1 MLQARHVLEGQEV
14 RGHRVDCEWV
24 KEGSHSIASLHSKVL
39 YVDHLPT
46 GFRDLPQSRKLFASV
61 VSPPYCQIAQ
71 KHGVLQDWGL
81 VEYTSAEEAEAT
93 METLRGAR
101 LDTEE
106 VRVQYCIPN
115 IHAINIYMNF
125 VNNPME
131 R

>member
-1 MLQARHVLEGQEV
+1 METQFQHISLLAIQFQSCNLQYHCPHCVL
-14 RGHRVDCEWV
+14 
-24 KEGSHSIASLHSKVL
+24 L
-39 YVDHLPT
+39 
-46 GFRDLPQSRKLFASV
+46 
-61 VSPPYCQIAQ
+61 QIAQ